1 MSEMYKKSGVN
12 LDEAEKLNAKLKST
26 LKTKN
31 LGAFAG
37 AVEIAD
43 PGLKLLTCCDGIG
56 SKIIPLYE
64 KKMFREIAVDLIA
77 ANLNDMA
84 TRPARAVSFA
94 DYIAVNRLDSSAIS
108 AIITELENELQKY
121 DCELIGGE
129 TSEMPHLL
137 RDGVIDICG
146 FAIGIE
152 KDIKLL
158 PVQSGDIVIGLKSS
172 GIHANGF
179 TLIRKLF
186 TDGKLSD
193 VEFEETLV
201 PAYIYYNEIQSLW
214 DNNLIKAAANITG
227 GGIFDNLIRVI
238 PEGLTLELNYNNIPA
253 QGIFEKLKKITG
265 DEMYKVFNCGAGFCV
280 VAASD
285 NLAGI
290 EEICRNYEPFILGRV
305 KEA

>member
-64 KKMFREIAVDLIA
+64 KNMFREIAVDLIA

-84 TRPARAVSFA
+84 TSPARAVSFA

-238 PEGLTLELNYNNIPA
+238 PDGLTLELNYNNIPA

-265 DEMYKVFNCGAGFCV
+265 DEIYKVFNCGAGFCV
-280 VAASD
+280 VADSD

-290 EEICRNYEPFILGRV
+290 EEVCRNYEPFILGRV

>member
-43 PGLKLLTCCDGIG
+43 PSLKLLTCCDGIG

-64 KKMFREIAVDLIA
+64 KNMFREIAVDLIA

-238 PEGLTLELNYNNIPA
+238 PDGLTLELNYNNIPA

-265 DEMYKVFNCGAGFCV
+265 DEIYKVFNCGAGFCV
-280 VAASD
+280 VADSD

-290 EEICRNYEPFILGRV
+290 EEVCRNYEPFILGRV

>member
-64 KKMFREIAVDLIA
+64 KNMFREIAVDLIA

-227 GGIFDNLIRVI
+227 GGI
-238 PEGLTLELNYNNIPA
+238 G
-253 QGIFEKLKKITG
+253 
-265 DEMYKVFNCGAGFCV
+265 KVFVSG
-280 VAASD
+280 SYW
-285 NLAGI
+285 L
-290 EEICRNYEPFILGRV
+290 
-305 KEA
+305 

>member
-1 MSEMYKKSGVN
+1 
-12 LDEAEKLNAKLKST
+12 
-26 LKTKN
+26 
-31 LGAFAG
+31 
-37 AVEIAD
+37 
-43 PGLKLLTCCDGIG
+43 
-56 SKIIPLYE
+56 
-64 KKMFREIAVDLIA
+64 
-77 ANLNDMA
+77 
-84 TRPARAVSFA
+84 
-94 DYIAVNRLDSSAIS
+94 
-108 AIITELENELQKY
+108 
-121 DCELIGGE
+121 
-129 TSEMPHLL
+129 MPHLL

-238 PEGLTLELNYNNIPA
+238 PDGLTLELNYNNIPA

-265 DEMYKVFNCGAGFCV
+265 DEIYKVFNCGAGFCV
-280 VAASD
+280 VADSD

-290 EEICRNYEPFILGRV
+290 EEVCRNYEPFILGRV